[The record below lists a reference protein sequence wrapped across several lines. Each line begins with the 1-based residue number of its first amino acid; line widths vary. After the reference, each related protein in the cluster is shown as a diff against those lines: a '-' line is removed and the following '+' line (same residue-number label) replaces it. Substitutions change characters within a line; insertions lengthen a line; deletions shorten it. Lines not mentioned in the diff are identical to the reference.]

1 MESQNSSEY
10 PVRET
15 LGFMGRTTFDLPDQL
30 HNELSAAVRE
40 RGITIG
46 IAINQAVQL
55 WLDASET
62 KLSGLSG
69 PMVGL
74 NSRNRKKVE
83 RYIELLQIAKEDI
96 RSAASRRV
104 DQFLVIARDE
114 RGDSRR
120 LKR

>member
-1 MESQNSSEY
+1 MESQNSSED

-15 LGFMGRTTFDLPDQL
+15 LGFMGRTTFDLPEQL